1 MWAIGCVEDSCCWPC
16 TPICLDLKFVHNTHF
31 CSYSKFVQ
39 IHFFK
44 FDFCVDLE
52 LVQIQFFFTTWNLFI
67 FQLCPYIPNLSIIQ
81 FFWKKRWRQESPE
94 FKTPPI
100 FIYVY
105 VTIPVSIIL
114 GSTFWRF
121 PCIIFLTLSQGRRPE
136 FCWTMVTYQSHLDH
150 TVLISLSLVN
160 LTRTSCSF

>member
-1 MWAIGCVEDSCCWPC
+1 MWAVGCVEDSCCWPC

-67 FQLCPYIPNLSIIQ
+67 FQRCPYIPNLSIIH
-81 FFWKKRWRQESPE
+81 FFFKKEMTSGVDWVQDAPY
-94 FKTPPI
+94 
-100 FIYVY
+100 IYICICHHSGFNHPWIY
-105 VTIPVSIIL
+105 FLAVSMYY
-114 GSTFWRF
+114 
-121 PCIIFLTLSQGRRPE
+121 FLTLSQGRRPE
-136 FCWTMVTYQSHLDH
+136 FCWTMVTYQSHLDRFW
-150 TVLISLSLVN
+150 SLFLSW
-160 LTRTSCSF
+160 T